1 MDKEL
6 KKPIIEGVI
15 TVFVAFIVFLL
26 YIVAAPFISPTISN
40 IEIID
45 VGVVYHPVCQGS
57 GAINLTHLDF
67 KIKNT
72 GNEVAIIKNIDIKVL
87 NNAVDY
93 TPRLVYKRNEG
104 FFGISMS
111 IKNFGWGPAK
121 NVTFKDFQNIDSTL
135 LFSIFDLEKNSL
147 LWQGDV
153 NEGSEVTIEYP
164 FKKNLTIDAL
174 ANLSSEYLEIL
185 GNSMVRVHLYLYGK
199 IEYYDIYGSYYTD
212 NSVGAKNTSFDIAI
226 INKTPRSFFYPYPYM
241 SIYANYTAELSS
253 ESKTPYT
260 KSVPVSQVVHPNKA
274 DRFSIELNSD
284 KTAIYD
290 IIVYLNY
297 DGEIEETKCMKVKIE
312 KLNQ

>member
-6 KKPIIEGVI
+6 KKPIIEGLI
-15 TVFVAFIVFLL
+15 TGLFIVFVALL

-45 VGVVYHPVCQGS
+45 VGVVYHPVYQGS

-67 KIKNT
+67 KIK
-72 GNEVAIIKNIDIKVL
+72 IKNIDIIVL

-93 TPRLVYKRNEG
+93 TPRLAYERDQD

-135 LFSIFDLEKNSL
+135 LFSIFDLDKNSL
-147 LWQGDV
+147 MWQGDV
-153 NEGSEVTIEYP
+153 NEGSGVTIIYP

-174 ANLSSEYLEIL
+174 DNLSSKYLEIL
-185 GNSMVRVHLYLYGK
+185 GSSWVRVHLYLYGK

-212 NSVGAKNTSFDIAI
+212 NSVGAKNESLDFTI
-226 INKTPRSFFYPYPYM
+226 INNTLRINLTM
-241 SIYANYTAELSS
+241 SNY
-253 ESKTPYT
+253 Y
-260 KSVPVSQVVHPNKA
+260 Q
-274 DRFSIELNSD
+274 F
-284 KTAIYD
+284 
-290 IIVYLNY
+290 
-297 DGEIEETKCMKVKIE
+297 
-312 KLNQ
+312 